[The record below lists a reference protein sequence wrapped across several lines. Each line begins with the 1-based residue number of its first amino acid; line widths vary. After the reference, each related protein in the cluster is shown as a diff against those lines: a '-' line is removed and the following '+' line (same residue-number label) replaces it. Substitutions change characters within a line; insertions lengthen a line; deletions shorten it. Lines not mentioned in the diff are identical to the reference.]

1 VLVRSLV
8 TFDFHN
14 TLATCDPWFFLEIR
28 DLAADVLHD
37 VDPVALAAI
46 GRDEV
51 LAHYRALRKQVIAS
65 GVEIDAVASVEQVF
79 GALGIAP
86 DQDAIARSVERLM
99 RETMSHV
106 APVPGAIET
115 VREVAASDAAVGMV
129 SSAVYHPF
137 LEWTLAHFGI
147 ADHLDFVI
155 SSASCGYYK
164 SSPEIYRQAMV
175 TAGAT
180 PERSIHVGD
189 SLRWDVWGAQQAGMG
204 TIWFQHGR
212 VDAFTH
218 AAEPAMP
225 DLAVDTMAGLAPLIL
240 DRLGLATV

>member
-1 VLVRSLV
+1 MRSLV

-37 VDPVALAAI
+37 VDPAALAAI

-51 LAHYRALRKQVIAS
+51 LARYRALRKRVIAS
-65 GVEIDAVASVEQVF
+65 GIEIDAVASVEQVVC
-79 GALGIAP
+79 ALGLSP
-86 DQDAIARSVERLM
+86 DREAIARSVERLM
-99 RETMSHV
+99 RETMAHV
-106 APVPGAIET
+106 APVPWAIET
-115 VREVAASDAAVGMV
+115 VRALSVSDAAVGIV

-147 ADHLDFVI
+147 ADRLDFVI

-164 SSPEIYRQAMV
+164 SSPEIYRQAMA

-180 PERSIHVGD
+180 PERSIHIGD

-204 TIWFQHGR
+204 TIWFQNGH
-212 VDAFTH
+212 VDAFAH
-218 AAEPAMP
+218 AAEPATP
-225 DLAVDTMAGLAPLIL
+225 DLTVDTMAGLAPLVL
-240 DRLGLATV
+240 DRLGLAPA